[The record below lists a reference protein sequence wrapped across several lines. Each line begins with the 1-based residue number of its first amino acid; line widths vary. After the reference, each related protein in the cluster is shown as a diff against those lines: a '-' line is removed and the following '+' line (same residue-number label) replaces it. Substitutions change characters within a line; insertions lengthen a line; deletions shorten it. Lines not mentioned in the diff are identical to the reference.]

1 MLIAIMLIVLPYLT
15 FVFLAETFNPL
26 AKPDIPSRRSNWRFA
41 RKWALAVFCGCCC
54 SIYLFTS
61 TSQNLLIVV
70 FAGMSITLAIG
81 VFLSYQKILNS
92 L

>member
-54 SIYLFTS
+54 SIFLFTS
-61 TSQNLLIVV
+61 TRQDLLIVV
-70 FAGMSITLAIG
+70 FAGVPTTLVVG
-81 VFLSYQKILNS
+81 FFLNYQRILKS